1 MSASASATPR
11 SFEFRSTSEADT
23 LRLGA
28 ALADVLQPGA
38 VVALVGNLGAGKTR
52 LVRAVAEAAG
62 VDPKTVNSPTFVLV
76 QEYEG
81 KWPIYHFDTYR
92 LHDTHE
98 FLDLG
103 ADEYLHSQG
112 VCFIE
117 WADRVR
123 DVLPADVLRIE
134 IAITG
139 ETSRD
144 FRFTAT
150 GPCSEKIVQALAAD
164 RRVGFS
170 GPGGSTRGD

>member
-1 MSASASATPR
+1 M
-11 SFEFRSTSEADT
+11 SEASSSGSDRVVFQSHSESDT
-23 LRLGA
+23 VRLGQA
-28 ALADVLQPGA
+28 FANVLRPGT

-81 KWPIYHFDTYR
+81 QWPIYHFDTYR
-92 LHDTHE
+92 LHDTVE

-103 ADEYLHSQG
+103 ADEYLRSQG

-123 DVLPADVLRIE
+123 EVLPVDLVRIE
-134 IAITG
+134 IKTTG
-139 ETSRD
+139 ETSRQ
-144 FRFTAT
+144 FCFTAG
-150 GPCSEKIVQALAAD
+150 GPQSARILSDLTSKIDLKSE
-164 RRVGFS
+164 
-170 GPGGSTRGD
+170 